1 MGVAS
6 SEGTLSGRAGPYQLM
21 ANEANVTSCVSR
33 FKSYTRGAP
42 EKSGTRKSYRQAELC
57 NHVMQ

>member
-42 EKSGTRKSYRQAELC
+42 EKSGTRKS
-57 NHVMQ
+57 